1 MRHRILTCKN
11 HPELRWSCKDIAWTD
26 GCGYNSSRN
35 LFFGGTPSGKGMYSD
50 GSGLD
55 CIKVKDGSI
64 VAECECPSSDLI
76 LAEEDK
82 LVTGYDE
89 EEKGDGL

>member
-1 MRHRILTCKN
+1 MLHRILTCKN

-26 GCGYNSSRN
+26 GHGYNGKRN
-35 LFFGGTPSGKGMYSD
+35 LFFRGTPSGKGMFYD

-55 CIKVKDGSI
+55 CIKVRDGAL
-64 VAECECPSSDLI
+64 VVECLCPPADLI

-82 LVTGYDE
+82 LVTV
-89 EEKGDGL
+89 